1 MRFVHSCTLLYM
13 TVITMSE
20 ARRTLAHQLDLV
32 QRGEEIEISR
42 YGEVVAR
49 LVAPRKPR
57 NAAAAAALR
66 RADEIG
72 AWLEAA
78 RDQPLMTDVITAERA
93 EELIADIR
101 AGRDAR

>member
-1 MRFVHSCTLLYM
+1 MYM

-49 LVAPRKPR
+49 LVAPRRPR
-57 NAAAAAALR
+57 NEAAAAAMR

-72 AWLEAA
+72 EMLAAA
-78 RDQPLMTDVITAERA
+78 RHMPLMPGSITAERA
-93 EELIADIR
+93 EELVRAIR
-101 AGRDAR
+101 ADRDAE

>member
-1 MRFVHSCTLLYM
+1 MYM

-32 QRGEEIEISR
+32 QRGEEIDITR

-49 LVAPRKPR
+49 LVAPRRPR
-57 NAAAAAALR
+57 NEAAAAAFKRAEELQR
-66 RADEIG
+66 RLDE
-72 AWLEAA
+72 A
-78 RDQPLMTDVITAERA
+78 RNEPLLPGTMTVERA
-93 EELIADIR
+93 EELISYIR